1 MTFLLI
7 YADSAQVMIAL
18 VEISKNIIGIHL
30 DKINIFMSKLICSK
44 LNDKTFMKLSRLT
57 QGTLLNKG

>member
-1 MTFLLI
+1 MAFLLI

-18 VEISKNIIGIHL
+18 VEISKNIIGIYL

-57 QGTLLNKG
+57 LGTLLNKG